1 VDSDL
6 AWEAEGTVFVAEVET
21 ELCLADKSA
30 LLTSHRARPGR
41 IDGSSRSVLETWRW
55 PRSPFNNC
63 QSHYPPA
70 RWRLNLL

>member
-21 ELCLADKSA
+21 ELGLADKSA

-41 IDGSSRSVLETWRW
+41 IDGSSRSVLETWR
-55 PRSPFNNC
+55 
-63 QSHYPPA
+63 
-70 RWRLNLL
+70 